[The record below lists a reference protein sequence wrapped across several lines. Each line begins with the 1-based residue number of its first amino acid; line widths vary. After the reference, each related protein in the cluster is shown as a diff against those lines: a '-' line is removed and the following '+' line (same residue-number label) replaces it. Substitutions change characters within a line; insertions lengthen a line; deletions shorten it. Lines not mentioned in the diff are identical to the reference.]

1 MPTAAPWVG
10 VTNFFASAVCISL
23 TRLLSLLLMGNQQ
36 SSENDGSWLCGVD
49 RCGAQR
55 SNDEGFQDMSRQIN
69 ERRPVADPQEEKRV
83 LETVRL
89 WISLRESAKTDGA
102 AALSTSDIVVRTPL
116 GEVSGIDQVRQHVY
130 CAASPPLVSS
140 TPLAAL
146 RQSPG
151 VWTVYRHYV
160 VDRGGTE
167 FTLRQEWLVLC
178 NPDARNGVKTLIAE
192 VVSSLA

>member
-1 MPTAAPWVG
+1 MHMQ
-10 VTNFFASAVCISL
+10 NS
-23 TRLLSLLLMGNQQ
+23 
-36 SSENDGSWLCGVD
+36 
-49 RCGAQR
+49 
-55 SNDEGFQDMSRQIN
+55 
-69 ERRPVADPQEEKRV
+69 
-83 LETVRL
+83 
-89 WISLRESAKTDGA
+89 
-102 AALSTSDIVVRTPL
+102 
-116 GEVSGIDQVRQHVY
+116 EVSTASMYEEVANSLGFVQVRQHVY